1 MTTFEMQFPPG
12 ELVRYVRESYDTRL
26 DETANHV
33 VSSIQETAKLYERLI
48 GHVADLAAS
57 SAPSKAEAKP
67 EELCAAAALGML
79 RILRQYSLEKKTQ

>member
-12 ELVRYVRESYDTRL
+12 ELVRYIRENYDTRL

-33 VSSIQETAKLYERLI
+33 VSSMQETAKLYEGVI
-48 GHVADLAAS
+48 GNVVELAAS
-57 SAPSKAEAKP
+57 SAPSKAAAKP

-79 RILRQYSLEKKTQ
+79 HILRQSSLERTQ